1 MSEKDGKLSADAEN
15 LRAVDDELAAA
26 ILEFRSEYKVLSTYV
41 RPMIGRSYES
51 P

>member
-1 MSEKDGKLSADAEN
+1 MLHEREGRQAVADAEN

-41 RPMIGRSYES
+41 RR
-51 P
+51 